1 MTTLNKTQV
10 LEYLDANGICA
21 MDSICVFCSSLMDGW
36 DSICRGCRDYKGV
49 MPVTDAVE
57 YYGIEILGM

>member
-10 LEYLDANGICA
+10 IEYLIENNICVT
-21 MDSICVFCSSLMDGW
+21 DSICVFCSSLMDGW
-36 DSICRGCRDYKGV
+36 DRVCRGCREYKGV

-57 YYGIEILGM
+57 YYGIEILGY